1 MQRCALLKSVFE
13 LNSKDIRDMNR
24 ALREIE
30 PGLLKEMRKD
40 IRQIAKPIEK
50 RMKSNIPSTPPMS
63 GMGAVVKYKSG
74 NYAINEG
81 RLRWD
86 GQGLNPS
93 AGKMRKNYAPNSTS
107 ISQAI
112 KPSGRSLTTPL
123 VKVIMQ
129 SAAVSM
135 ADMAGRVN
143 RGRPVSRE
151 YVVRLRNGEL
161 QKRRHRVTTQGNQF
175 MRNLSGRASR
185 YAWPAL
191 ENQLSQVEREIDKV
205 IEKYY
210 RIANRG
216 N

>member
-1 MQRCALLKSVFE
+1 MLKSVFE

-24 ALREIE
+24 TLKDVE
-30 PGLLKEMRKD
+30 PELLKEMRGKIKD
-40 IRQIAKPIEK
+40 IAKPIEN
-50 RMKSNIPSTPPMS
+50 RMKQNIPKVPPMS
-63 GMGAVVKYKSG
+63 GMGAVVFYKKTG
-74 NYAINEG
+74 RYAINEG

-93 AGKMRKNYAPNSTS
+93 VGKMTKKRAPNSTT

-112 KPSGRSLTTPL
+112 KPTGRSLTTPL
-123 VKVIMQ
+123 VKIIMQ

-143 RGRPVSRE
+143 KGRPVSRE

-161 QKRRHRVTTQGNQF
+161 QKRRHRVTTQGDQF
-175 MRNLSGRASR
+175 VSNLAGRASR

-191 ENQLSQVEREIDKV
+191 ENKLSEVEREIEKV
-205 IEKYY
+205 IETYY
-210 RIANRG
+210 RRANRG